1 MKKFLPLLLLILF
14 ACSKNDQETKNRFSL
29 IVDASEGGYVSSSG
43 GDYEEGSLVSVSAFA
58 NDGYVFVGWTGS
70 STSTFSEVEIMMSSG
85 KYLTAVFEKQ
95 LFNLVDE
102 NNIFIGVGKWK
113 IRRPKGG
120 NRENS
125 GKFVECEIYEIIFRS
140 NSSFTFTKGES
151 KVTGQYSLDSK
162 GNINLVK
169 SDIPY
174 GIMRDVILTENYI
187 SFSSEFNDSCNLD
200 LDADRVKDYDPL
212 LDPEALTYV
221 PDDSFEQ
228 SIIDAGFD
236 NKLDDYV
243 LTQNISEIVRLGTSE
258 SEIKL
263 FNKGIRNLIGLDG
276 FISLKEFSADLNL
289 IDSVDF
295 SKNLNLETIS
305 IYYNYIKSIDISK
318 NENLKSLNILGNPI
332 QTGTIDISKNLNLE
346 VLSIGGSAGSRLI
359 NEQGEFIA
367 QIPQITAKI
376 TSLDFSKNLK
386 LTNLKITHSEISDL
400 DTSNY
405 DNLDKILSLDIS
417 FNKLQSLDISRF
429 IALQS
434 LNIVGN
440 TNLDCIVVNQNQL
453 SSIPTTWIKDSSTV
467 YDTDCN

>member
-1 MKKFLPLLLLILF
+1 MKKLLPLLLLILF

-305 IYYNYIKSIDISK
+305 IYYNDIKSIDISK

-467 YDTDCN
+467 YDTDCK

>member
-1 MKKFLPLLLLILF
+1 MKKLLPLLLLILF

-70 STSTFSEVEIMMSSG
+70 STSTFSEVEIMMSSS

-305 IYYNYIKSIDISK
+305 IYYNDIKSIDISK

-346 VLSIGGSAGSRLI
+346 VLSIGGSAGTRLI

-467 YDTDCN
+467 YDTDCK

>member
-1 MKKFLPLLLLILF
+1 MKKLLPLLLLILF

-125 GKFVECEIYEIIFRS
+125 GKFVDCEIYEITFRS
-140 NSSFTFTKGES
+140 NSSFTFTKGDS
-151 KVTGQYSLDSK
+151 KITGQFSLDSE
-162 GNINLVK
+162 GNINLMK
-169 SDIPY
+169 SDVSY

-187 SFSSEFNDSCNLD
+187 SFSSELNGNCNLD

-212 LDPEALTYV
+212 SDPEALTYI
-221 PDDSFEQ
+221 PDDNFEQ

-236 NKLDDYV
+236 DKIDDYV
-243 LTQNISEIVRLGTSE
+243 LTQNISGIVRLGTSE

-263 FNKGIRNLIGLDG
+263 FNKGIRNLTGLDE
-276 FISLKEFSADLNL
+276 FRSLKEFSADLNL

-305 IYYNYIKSIDISK
+305 IYYNNIKSIDISK

-332 QTGTIDISKNLNLE
+332 QTRTIDISKNLNLE
-346 VLSIGGSAGSRLI
+346 VLSIGGSAGTRL
-359 NEQGEFIA
+359 IA
-367 QIPQITAKI
+367 QIPSTKAKI
-376 TSLDFSKNLK
+376 SSLDFSLNSNLK
-386 LTNLKITHSEISDL
+386 SLKITHSEIISL
-400 DTSNY
+400 ETSNY
-405 DNLDKILSLDIS
+405 NNLDNIVLLDLS
-417 FNKLQSLDISRF
+417 FNELQSLDVSEF
-429 IALQS
+429 TVLES

-440 TNLDCIVVNQNQL
+440 SNLDCVVVNQNQL
-453 SSIPTTWIKDSSTV
+453 SSIPTTWIKDSV
-467 YDTDCN
+467 AEYNIDCK

>member
-1 MKKFLPLLLLILF
+1 MKKLLPLLLLITF
-14 ACSKNDQETKNRFSL
+14 SCSKNDEETKTIFSL

-140 NSSFTFTKGES
+140 NSSFTFAKGES

-305 IYYNYIKSIDISK
+305 IYYNDIKSIDISK

-346 VLSIGGSAGSRLI
+346 VLSIGGSAGTRLI

-467 YDTDCN
+467 YDTDCK

>member
-1 MKKFLPLLLLILF
+1 MKKLLPLLLLILF

-305 IYYNYIKSIDISK
+305 IYYNDIKSIDISK

-346 VLSIGGSAGSRLI
+346 VLSIGGSAGTRLI

-467 YDTDCN
+467 YDTDCK

>member
-1 MKKFLPLLLLILF
+1 MKRLLPILLLVLF
-14 ACSKNDQETKNRFSL
+14 ACSKNDQETKTRFSL

-70 STSTFSEVEIMMSSG
+70 STSTFSEVEIMMNSG

-151 KVTGQYSLDSK
+151 KVTGQYSLDSE

-212 LDPEALTYV
+212 SDPEALTYV

-263 FNKGIRNLIGLDG
+263 FNKGIQNLIGLDG

-305 IYYNYIKSIDISK
+305 IYYNNIKNIDISK

-332 QTGTIDISKNLNLE
+332 QTGTIDISKNINLE
-346 VLSIGGSAGSRLI
+346 VLSIGGSAGTRLI

-376 TSLDFSKNLK
+376 TSLDFSTNLK
-386 LTNLKITHSEISDL
+386 LTSLKITHSEISDL

-440 TNLDCIVVNQNQL
+440 INLDCIVVNQNQL

-467 YDTDCN
+467 YDTDCK

>member
-1 MKKFLPLLLLILF
+1 MKRLLPILLLVLF

-440 TNLDCIVVNQNQL
+440 TNLDCIMVNQNQL

-467 YDTDCN
+467 YDTDCK

>member
-1 MKKFLPLLLLILF
+1 MKKLLPLLLLILF

-200 LDADRVKDYDPL
+200 LEADRVKDYDPL

-305 IYYNYIKSIDISK
+305 IYYNDIKSIDISK

-346 VLSIGGSAGSRLI
+346 VLSIGGSAGTRLI

-467 YDTDCN
+467 YDTDCK

>member
-1 MKKFLPLLLLILF
+1 M
-14 ACSKNDQETKNRFSL
+14 
-29 IVDASEGGYVSSSG
+29 
-43 GDYEEGSLVSVSAFA
+43 
-58 NDGYVFVGWTGS
+58 
-70 STSTFSEVEIMMSSG
+70 
-85 KYLTAVFEKQ
+85 
-95 LFNLVDE
+95 
-102 NNIFIGVGKWK
+102 
-113 IRRPKGG
+113 
-120 NRENS
+120 
-125 GKFVECEIYEIIFRS
+125 
-140 NSSFTFTKGES
+140 
-151 KVTGQYSLDSK
+151 
-162 GNINLVK
+162 
-169 SDIPY
+169 
-174 GIMRDVILTENYI
+174 
-187 SFSSEFNDSCNLD
+187 
-200 LDADRVKDYDPL
+200 
-212 LDPEALTYV
+212 
-221 PDDSFEQ
+221 
-228 SIIDAGFD
+228 
-236 NKLDDYV
+236 
-243 LTQNISEIVRLGTSE
+243 GTSE

-305 IYYNYIKSIDISK
+305 IYYNDIKSIDISK

-346 VLSIGGSAGSRLI
+346 VLSIGGSAGTRLI

-467 YDTDCN
+467 YDTDCK

>member
-1 MKKFLPLLLLILF
+1 MKKLLPLLLLILF

>member
-1 MKKFLPLLLLILF
+1 M
-14 ACSKNDQETKNRFSL
+14 
-29 IVDASEGGYVSSSG
+29 
-43 GDYEEGSLVSVSAFA
+43 
-58 NDGYVFVGWTGS
+58 FVGWTGS
-70 STSTFSEVEIMMSSG
+70 STSTFSEVEITMNSG

-305 IYYNYIKSIDISK
+305 IYYNDIKSIDISK

-346 VLSIGGSAGSRLI
+346 VLSIGGSAGTRLI

-376 TSLDFSKNLK
+376 TSLAFSKNLK

-467 YDTDCN
+467 YDTDCK

>member
-1 MKKFLPLLLLILF
+1 MKKLLPLLLLILF

-140 NSSFTFTKGES
+140 SSSFTFTKGES

-305 IYYNYIKSIDISK
+305 IYYNDIKSIDISK

-346 VLSIGGSAGSRLI
+346 VLSIGGSAGTRLI

-467 YDTDCN
+467 YDTDCK